1 MTEFLVSGSWFRVA
15 ELRPS
20 LVPGLR
26 LVRHDVRGQV
36 WQVLQEPSGGRQ
48 VRLNA
53 PAWDLVGR
61 FDGRDTMG
69 AIWARVLQL
78 RGAAAPTQDEALAL
92 LAQLFRAG
100 MVQFDAAPHLSL
112 LFARRAQEG
121 EQRRKGW
128 VNPLFL
134 RTRLADPTH
143 VLDRLA
149 PVGRLVFS
157 PAAGLLWLV
166 VVAWAFMAAL
176 LEAGALQAHAS
187 RLLQSPSGLAL
198 AWVCYPLVKSLHELG
213 HALAVRRLG
222 GEVRDVGLSLLLLT
236 PAPYVDASAANA
248 FPDRR
253 HRALVAASGIAV
265 ELALASAAL
274 AVWLLVS
281 DGLVRDAAL
290 AVAVICSIST
300 LLLNGNPLVRL
311 DGYHVACDLLDLPN
325 LAARSQAW
333 WARQW
338 AALVGAPQGAAPLL
352 APGERKWLAAY
363 APLAWIYRLLLF
375 VALVGWVGSHS
386 WLAGWAVALFLLG
399 WLLLGAWRWLGLTG
413 TRGRR
418 MGLAAAAAAFVLL
431 AIVPVPASVVTQGV
445 VWPAPGAQ
453 LRAEVDGVVE
463 AVLVPAGA
471 MVAPG
476 DAVLTLSDP
485 ALQAAHDRSLAE
497 QGALRAQHHAALLS
511 DPALSVRL
519 AADLARN
526 EAELARARERLALLT
541 VRAGSA
547 GRVVWARPADLP
559 GSHAQRGVLLGH
571 VAVDRPPQIRIALP
585 QEDYGRVRGE
595 VRSVQVRLAQAP
607 GEVLPA
613 RLLPGVPG
621 ASQVLPS
628 AALGDRQGG
637 PIPVDPADRDGL
649 RTRYPV
655 FALDVALDATAGM
668 PVGQRAWVRL
678 DLPAEPVALQI
689 GRRVRQLLLRQFDT
703 GGAL

>member
-1 MTEFLVSGSWFRVA
+1 MTESLVSGSWFRVA

-26 LVRHDVRGQV
+26 LVRHEVRGQA

-48 VRLNA
+48 VRLNG

-69 AIWARVLQL
+69 AIWSRVLQL

-100 MVQFDAAPHLSL
+100 MVQFDSAPHLSL

-134 RTRLADPTH
+134 RTRLADPTRL
-143 VLDRLA
+143 LDRLA
-149 PVGRLVFS
+149 PLGRLVFS
-157 PAAGLLWLV
+157 PAAGWLWLLA
-166 VVAWAFMAAL
+166 VAWATVTAL
-176 LEAGALQAHAS
+176 LEAGALQAHAA
-187 RLLQSPSGLAL
+187 RLLQSPAGLAL
-198 AWVCYPLVKSLHELG
+198 AWVCYPLVKALHELG

-236 PAPYVDASAANA
+236 PAPYVDASSANA

-253 HRALVAASGIAV
+253 HRALVAGAGIAV

-290 AVAVICSIST
+290 AVAVICSVST

-333 WARQW
+333 WARWW
-338 AALVGAPQGAAPLL
+338 AARVQAPQGAAPLL
-352 APGERKWLAAY
+352 APGERKWLVVY
-363 APLAWIYRLLLF
+363 APLAWLYRLGLF
-375 VALVGWVGSHS
+375 VALVAWVGSHS
-386 WLAGWAVALFLLG
+386 WLAGWVVALFLIG

-413 TRGRR
+413 PRGRR
-418 MGLAAAAAAFVLL
+418 MGLAAAASAFVLL
-431 AIVPVPASVVTQGV
+431 AVVPVPASVVTQGV
-445 VWPAPGAQ
+445 VWPATGAQ
-453 LRAEVDGVVE
+453 LRPEVEGVVQ
-463 AVLVPAGA
+463 AVQAPAGTL
-471 MVAPG
+471 VAPG
-476 DAVLTLSDP
+476 DAVLTLADP
-485 ALQAAHDRSLAE
+485 VLQAAHDRALAE
-497 QGALRAQHHAALLS
+497 QNALRAQHYAALLS
-511 DPALSVRL
+511 DPAQALRL
-519 AADLARN
+519 TAELARN
-526 EAELARARERLALLT
+526 EAEVARARERLEQLT
-541 VRAGSA
+541 VRAGVA

-559 GSHAQRGVLLGH
+559 GSHARRGALLGH
-571 VAVDRPPQIRIALP
+571 VDVDRPPQIRIALA
-585 QEDYGRVRGE
+585 QDDYGRVRGE
-595 VRSVQVRLAQAP
+595 VQAVEVRLAQAS
-607 GEVLPA
+607 GDLLA
-613 RLLPGVPG
+613 GRLLPGMPG
-621 ASQVLPS
+621 ASHVLP
-628 AALGDRQGG
+628 APALGDRHGG
-637 PIPVDPADRDGL
+637 PVPLDPADREGQ

-655 FALDVALDATAGM
+655 FALDVALDGASGV

-678 DLPAEPVALQI
+678 GLPAEPVAVQV

-703 GGAL
+703 SGAL